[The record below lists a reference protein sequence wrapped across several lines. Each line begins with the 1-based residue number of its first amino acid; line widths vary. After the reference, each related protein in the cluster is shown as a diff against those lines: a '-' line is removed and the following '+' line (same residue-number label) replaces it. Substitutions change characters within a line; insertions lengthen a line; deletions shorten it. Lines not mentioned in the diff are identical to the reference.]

1 MTTKSRFGWRES
13 VTPVCGLAF
22 AAAMF
27 LTASCN
33 RAVSPDVAAT
43 VNGRPITYQELDRA
57 IAAQYPNAP
66 LKTNDDQTIQLRL
79 AVLRTLIDSEIL
91 LQRAEKQ
98 GLLAS
103 DSEVDAK
110 FNELKAPYTQEDFQR
125 LLAQR
130 KMNANELKSQIRR
143 DLSVQK
149 LFNKEIGS
157 QISIADADVT
167 AFFNANK
174 ASFNLPENRVHL
186 ARILVTPKPDPNVRN
201 LKNDKAQNDQ
211 QAITKMQMLQMRL
224 GQGED
229 FGALAQNYS
238 EDPDNAANGGDIG
251 FVPQSS
257 LDKADPALKK
267 MIESMTPGQISPM
280 VRTAEGFQIIKLLSR
295 EPAGQREL
303 SDPRVQ
309 ENIRQMLF
317 QRKDQMLRDA
327 FYEVARSEAK
337 VRNYYAE
344 SVLASRASK

>member
-1 MTTKSRFGWRES
+1 M
-13 VTPVCGLAF
+13 PACGLAL
-22 AAAMF
+22 AASLF
-27 LTASCN
+27 LVASC
-33 RAVSPDVAAT
+33 RQPVSHDVAAT
-43 VNGRPITYQELDRA
+43 VNGRPVTYQELDRA

-66 LKTNDDQTIQLRL
+66 LKSSDDQTIQLRL
-79 AVLRTLIDSEIL
+79 EVLRTLIDSEIL

-110 FNELKAPYTQEDFQR
+110 FNELKAPYTQEDFHR
-125 LLAQR
+125 LLTQR
-130 KMNANELKSQIRR
+130 KMNVNELKAQIRR

-157 QISIADADVT
+157 QISISDADVT
-167 AFFNANK
+167 AFYNANK
-174 ASFNLPENRVHL
+174 ASFNFLKIVFTWPGY
-186 ARILVTPKPDPNVRN
+186 LVTPKPDSNVRN
-201 LKNDKAQNDQ
+201 LKNDKAQTDE
-211 QAITKMQMLQMRL
+211 QARSKMDMLRMRL

-238 EDPDNAANGGDIG
+238 EDPDNAANGGDVG

-257 LDKADPALKK
+257 LDKADPELRKL
-267 MIESMTPGQISPM
+267 IESMTPGQISPM
-280 VRTAEGFQIIKLLSR
+280 IRTAEGYQIIKLLSK

-317 QRKDQMLRDA
+317 QRKDQMLRSA

-344 SVLASRASK
+344 SVLESRASK

>member
-1 MTTKSRFGWRES
+1 MNGRCGRRGVMGRAF
-13 VTPVCGLAF
+13 VCALSAGV
-22 AAAMF
+22 F
-27 LTASCN
+27 LLASCN
-33 RAVSPDVAAT
+33 RPVSPDVAAT

-57 IAAQYPNAP
+57 IAAQYQNAP
-66 LKTNDDQTIQLRL
+66 LKTGDDQTIQLRL
-79 AVLRTLIDSEIL
+79 EVLRTLIDSEIL

-103 DSEVDAK
+103 DGEVDAK

-125 LLAQR
+125 LLSQR
-130 KMNANELKSQIRR
+130 KMNVNQLKAQIRR

-157 QISIADADVT
+157 QISISDADVT
-167 AFFNANK
+167 AFYNANK

-186 ARILVTPKPDPNVRN
+186 ARILVTPKPDANVRN
-201 LKNDKAQNDQ
+201 LKNDKAQTEDQ
-211 QAITKMQMLQMRL
+211 ARSKMQMLQMRL

-238 EDPDNAANGGDIG
+238 EDPDNAANGGDVG

-257 LDKADPALKK
+257 LDKADPELRKL
-267 MIESMTPGQISPM
+267 IEGMTPGQISPM
-280 VRTAEGFQIIKLLSR
+280 IHTAEGYQIIKLLSK

-317 QRKDQMLRDA
+317 QRKDQMLRSA

-344 SVLASRASK
+344 SVLESRASK